1 MLDRVWSIWQE
12 LVPARYEDV
21 GGIGIGGAIQ
31 TMDSLLPFYNE
42 PIRQSISMRSP
53 GNCYLYD
60 NYSEPYFSPGRKSIV
75 EAAKG
80 NSTEYVGGTAS
91 GGTAV
96 FRNTFVPIPNLVPTN
111 DSKMFNFDSVV
122 VERMNNL
129 VKDIIGRMGP

>member
-12 LVPARYEDV
+12 LDPTRYEDV
-21 GGIGIGGAIQ
+21 GSIGIGGAIQ
-31 TMDSLLPFYNE
+31 TMDSLIPYYNE

-60 NYSEPYFSPGRKSIV
+60 NYSESYFTSDKKSIN

-80 NSTEYVGGTAS
+80 NSTQYVGGKAT
-91 GGTAV
+91 GGTAE
-96 FRNTFVPIPNLVPTN
+96 FRNTFMPIPNLVPTIN
-111 DSKMFNFDSVV
+111 SKMFNFDSIA

-129 VKDIIGRMGP
+129 VKDIIGRM